1 MLVRVYRTYQPALL
15 LGLLVLAPV
24 VWSGLFV
31 HGAPVSP
38 GPHMP
43 GYQPFALAFALWPW
57 TAPLA
62 GVLVTLALGVQL
74 DRLANDRELFERHHH
89 LPALLF
95 PLLPAVGPLRMAPD
109 PALLG
114 MPAVLQAL
122 RIAWGT
128 QGRTRAL
135 GPLFDA
141 GCLIGVAAL
150 LHFPYVFMVVVLWAS
165 AAVMRPYGWRD
176 YVVPLLGAV
185 VVLMV
190 AWGVVTL
197 TGVATWAPM
206 GTLALSTPVPTTM
219 YVLRDRVAPTLVTVL
234 FLVAMPVMAGV
245 YQRSIMREKN
255 ARASFLA
262 FAFACLLLL
271 GFAAVLGHTL
281 PATLVACPL
290 AVILSYPL
298 QATRRLWL
306 AELAVAALLLA
317 AVAGPWWG

>member
-1 MLVRVYRTYQPALL
+1 MLVRAYRTYQPALL
-15 LGLLVLAPV
+15 LGLLVLAPA

-31 HGAPVSP
+31 HGAPVPP
-38 GPHMP
+38 GLHMP
-43 GYQPFALAFALWPW
+43 GYRPFALAFALWPW
-57 TAPLA
+57 TAPLT
-62 GVLVTLALGVQL
+62 GVLATLALGLQL

-95 PLLPAVGPLRMAPD
+95 PLLLAMGPLRMAPD

-114 MPAVLQAL
+114 MPAALQAL
-122 RIAWGT
+122 RITWGT

-150 LHFPYVFMVVVLWAS
+150 LYFPYAFLVVVLWAS

-176 YVVPLLGAV
+176 YVVPLLGTV
-185 VVLMV
+185 VVLMLAWAVV
-190 AWGVVTL
+190 ALSQAG
-197 TGVATWAPM
+197 GWAPM
-206 GTLALSTPVPTTM
+206 GTLALRTPEPRSAHW
-219 YVLRDRVAPTLVTVL
+219 LRDRAAPA
-234 FLVAMPVMAGV
+234 LVAVLLLVAIPVLAGL

-271 GFAAVLGHTL
+271 GFAAVLGHPL
-281 PATLVACPL
+281 PAVLVACPL
-290 AVILSYPL
+290 AVVLSYPL
-298 QATRRLWL
+298 AATRRLWL
-306 AELAVAALLLA
+306 AELTVAALLLA

>member
-1 MLVRVYRTYQPALL
+1 
-15 LGLLVLAPV
+15 
-24 VWSGLFV
+24 
-31 HGAPVSP
+31 
-38 GPHMP
+38 MP
-43 GYQPFALAFALWPW
+43 GYRPFALAFALWPW
-57 TAPLA
+57 TAPLT
-62 GVLVTLALGVQL
+62 GVLATLALGLQL

-95 PLLPAVGPLRMAPD
+95 PLLLAMGPLRMAPD

-114 MPAVLQAL
+114 MPAALQAL
-122 RIAWGT
+122 RITWGT

-150 LHFPYVFMVVVLWAS
+150 LYFPYAFLVVVLWAS

-176 YVVPLLGAV
+176 YVVPLLGTV
-185 VVLMV
+185 VVLMLAWAVV
-190 AWGVVTL
+190 ALSQAG
-197 TGVATWAPM
+197 GWAPM
-206 GTLALSTPVPTTM
+206 GTLALRTPEPRSAHW
-219 YVLRDRVAPTLVTVL
+219 LRDRAAPA
-234 FLVAMPVMAGV
+234 LVAVLLLVAIPVLAGL

-271 GFAAVLGHTL
+271 GFAAVLGHPL
-281 PATLVACPL
+281 PAVLVACPL
-290 AVILSYPL
+290 AVVLSYPL
-298 QATRRLWL
+298 AATRRLWL
-306 AELAVAALLLA
+306 AELTVAALLLA